1 MNTGANQKM
10 TKMIEEEKVEDSDTV
25 GVVGAESMFLQSK
38 QKSEIAGRW
47 FIFPVINRVFF
58 M

>member
-1 MNTGANQKM
+1 MK
-10 TKMIEEEKVEDSDTV
+10 KKEDKDEEDGDTV

-58 M
+58 I